1 MKRLSL
7 ILLVVL
13 TAACSRSTG
22 GGAQRWPDLPEPV
35 STPYVTVLNGELTL
49 FGGHTDGFLLS
60 SSAWYLK
67 NGAWHK
73 ISMKYPHSHGF
84 FTPLPDGKVMLGGG
98 SAEAFGIGQSWG
110 VEVYDPSSHSFTP
123 IGVLER
129 KRAGASALAL
139 PDGRVLVSGNWYA
152 PDAMEIYEPGK
163 GFSFLKDVTVHRN
176 TPFILA
182 SSEDNAIIFS
192 GSDNYGKP
200 SDGTVDRLQGDPFH
214 EPLLDEWEAW
224 TTRQAD
230 LSIGEYSYLVLAR
243 HRESH
248 EWGIL
253 RIVGE
258 QFSLLETDQAIPTN
272 SEAGGYIWSQL
283 AVDRSRRSAYTLGF
297 DSECNA
303 CVASICYDPIFDGS
317 KAEVTLTEIDGPFPL
332 AEAFALL
339 PEGIIVLPGGNR
351 VSQADEIPVT
361 NNFVTSREVWAYRTG
376 SLPKSAFPWPW
387 AIALCLLMLTAG
399 AFLFLRK
406 GTKSSSAQEAE
417 EIPATLQLT
426 EQLSQIIEEE
436 ELFKQPDLRV
446 TDIAARLATNR
457 TYISAIIKSLSG
469 ENFSNMING
478 YRIRYAQ
485 KLMKDHPDMS
495 VTDIA
500 TESGFSSRS
509 AFYRNF
515 KDMIGISPAE
525 WKKSALSTENGK

>member
-7 ILLVVL
+7 ILIAVL
-13 TAACSRSTG
+13 AAACSHSTG

-35 STPYVTVLNGELTL
+35 STPYVMVLNGELTL

-60 SSAWYLK
+60 SSAWYIK

-73 ISMKYPHSHGF
+73 VPMKYPHSHGF
-84 FTPLPDGKVMLGGG
+84 CTPLPDGKVMLGGG

-123 IGVLER
+123 IGVLDR

-163 GFSFLKDVTVHRN
+163 GFSFLKNVTAQRN
-176 TPFILA
+176 IPFILA
-182 SSEDNAIIFS
+182 SSEENAIIFS

-214 EPLLDEWEAW
+214 EPLLDEWEVCS
-224 TTRQAD
+224 TRQAD
-230 LSIGEYSYLVLAR
+230 LSIGDYSYLVLAR

-248 EWGIL
+248 ELGII

-272 SEAGGYIWSQL
+272 SEAGDYIWSQL
-283 AVDRSRRSAYTLGF
+283 VVDRSRRSAYTLGF
-297 DSECNA
+297 DSEGNA
-303 CVASICYDPIFDGS
+303 CFASICYDPIFDGG
-317 KAEVTLTEIDGPFPL
+317 KAEMTLTEIDGHFPF

-339 PEGIIVLPGGNR
+339 PDGRIVLPGGNS
-351 VSQADEIPVT
+351 VSQAGDIPVA
-361 NNFVTSREVWAYRTG
+361 NNFVTSREVWAYRIE
-376 SLPKSAFPWPW
+376 SLPKSLFPWPW
-387 AIALCLLMLTAG
+387 AVAICLLLLTAG

-406 GTKSSSAQEAE
+406 GAKSASAQETE
-417 EIPATLQLT
+417 EIPATIQLT
-426 EQLSQIIEEE
+426 EQLSKIIEEE

-478 YRIRYAQ
+478 YRVRYAQ

-500 TESGFSSRS
+500 AESGFSSRS

-515 KDMIGISPAE
+515 KEMIGMSPAE
-525 WKKSALSTENGK
+525 WKKSVLNQ

>member
-13 TAACSRSTG
+13 AAACSHSTG

-35 STPYVTVLNGELTL
+35 ATPYVTVLNGELTL

-73 ISMKYPHSHGF
+73 VPMKYPHSHGF
-84 FTPLPDGKVMLGGG
+84 CTPLPDGKVMLGGG
-98 SAEAFGIGQSWG
+98 SAETFGIGQSWG

-123 IGVLER
+123 IGVLDR

-152 PDAMEIYEPGK
+152 PDSMEIYEPGK
-163 GFSFLKDVTVHRN
+163 GFSFLKDVTVQRN
-176 TPFILA
+176 IPFVLA
-182 SSEDNAIIFS
+182 SSEENAIIFS

-200 SDGTVDRLQGDPFH
+200 SDGTVDRLHGDPFR

-224 TTRQAD
+224 ATQRAD
-230 LSIGEYSYLVLAR
+230 LSFGEYSYLVLAR
-243 HRESH
+243 HRESK
-248 EWGIL
+248 EWGVL

-258 QFSLLETDQAIPTN
+258 RFSLLETDQPIPVS
-272 SEAGGYIWSQL
+272 SEAGAYDWNQL
-283 AVDRSRRSAYTLGF
+283 AVDRSRRNAFTLGI
-297 DSECNA
+297 DPEGNA
-303 CVASICYDPIFDGS
+303 CIACICYDPIFDGE
-317 KAEVTLTEIDGPFPL
+317 KAKVVLTKVDGSFPS
-332 AEAFALL
+332 AGAFALS
-339 PEGIIVLPGGNR
+339 PDGTIVLPGGNR
-351 VSQADEIPVT
+351 VSQAGEIPVT

-406 GTKSSSAQEAE
+406 GAKSASAQETE
-417 EIPATLQLT
+417 EIPATIQLT
-426 EQLSQIIEEE
+426 EQLSKIIEEE

-515 KDMIGISPAE
+515 KDMIGMSPAE
-525 WKKSALSTENGK
+525 WKKSTIL

>member
-7 ILLVVL
+7 ILIAVL
-13 TAACSRSTG
+13 TAACSHSTG
-22 GGAQRWPDLPEPV
+22 GGVQRLPDLPEPV
-35 STPYVTVLNGELTL
+35 STPYVMVLNGELTL

-73 ISMKYPHSHGF
+73 VPMKYPHSHGF
-84 FTPLPDGKVMLGGG
+84 CTPLPDGKVMLGGG

-123 IGVLER
+123 IGVLDR

-163 GFSFLKDVTVHRN
+163 GFSFLKDVAAQRN
-176 TPFILA
+176 IPFILA
-182 SSEDNAIIFS
+182 SSEENAIIFS

-200 SDGTVDRLQGDPFH
+200 SDGTVDRLQGEPFH
-214 EPLLDEWEAW
+214 EPLLDEWEVCS
-224 TTRQAD
+224 TRQAD
-230 LSIGEYSYLVLAR
+230 LSIGDYSYLVLAR
-243 HRESH
+243 HRGSH
-248 EWGIL
+248 EFGII

-272 SEAGGYIWSQL
+272 SEAGDYIWSQL
-283 AVDRSRRSAYTLGF
+283 VVDRSRRSAYTLGF
-297 DSECNA
+297 DSEGNA
-303 CVASICYDPIFDGS
+303 CFASICYDPIFDGG
-317 KAEVTLTEIDGPFPL
+317 KAEMTLTEIDGHFPL
-332 AEAFALL
+332 TEAFALL
-339 PEGIIVLPGGNR
+339 PDGRIALPGGNS
-351 VSQADEIPVT
+351 VSQAGEIPVA
-361 NNFVTSREVWAYRTG
+361 NNFVTSREVWAYRTE
-376 SLPKSAFPWPW
+376 SLPKSLFPWPW
-387 AIALCLLMLTAG
+387 AVAICLLLLTAG

-406 GTKSSSAQEAE
+406 GAKSASALEVE
-417 EIPATLQLT
+417 EIPATIQLT
-426 EQLSQIIEEE
+426 EQLSKIIEEE

-478 YRIRYAQ
+478 YRVRYAQ

-500 TESGFSSRS
+500 AESGFSSRS

-515 KDMIGISPAE
+515 KEMIGMSPAE
-525 WKKSALSTENGK
+525 WKKSVLNQ

>member
-7 ILLVVL
+7 ILIAVL
-13 TAACSRSTG
+13 TAACSHSTG
-22 GGAQRWPDLPEPV
+22 GGVQRLPELPEPV
-35 STPYVTVLNGELTL
+35 STPYVMVLNGELTL

-60 SSAWYLK
+60 SSAWYIK

-73 ISMKYPHSHGF
+73 VPMKYPHSHGF
-84 FTPLPDGKVMLGGG
+84 CTPLPDGKVMLGGG

-123 IGVLER
+123 IGVLDR

-163 GFSFLKDVTVHRN
+163 GFSFLKDVTAQRN
-176 TPFILA
+176 IPFILA
-182 SSEDNAIIFS
+182 SSEENAIIFS
-192 GSDNYGKP
+192 GLDNYGKP

-214 EPLLDEWEAW
+214 EPLLDEWEVCS
-224 TTRQAD
+224 TRQAD
-230 LSIGEYSYLVLAR
+230 LSIGDYSYLVLAR
-243 HRESH
+243 HRGSH
-248 EWGIL
+248 EFGII

-283 AVDRSRRSAYTLGF
+283 VVDRSRRSAYTLGF
-297 DSECNA
+297 DSEGNA
-303 CVASICYDPIFDGS
+303 CFASICYDPIFDGG
-317 KAEVTLTEIDGPFPL
+317 KAEMTLTEIDGHFPL

-339 PEGIIVLPGGNR
+339 PDGRIVLPGGNS
-351 VSQADEIPVT
+351 VPQAGDIPVA
-361 NNFVTSREVWAYRTG
+361 NNFVTSREVWAYRTE
-376 SLPKSAFPWPW
+376 SLPKSLFPWPW
-387 AIALCLLMLTAG
+387 AVAICLLLLTAG

-406 GTKSSSAQEAE
+406 GAKSASALEVE
-417 EIPATLQLT
+417 EIPATTQLT
-426 EQLSQIIEEE
+426 EQLSKIIEEE

-515 KDMIGISPAE
+515 KDMIGMSPAE
-525 WKKSALSTENGK
+525 WKKSTIL